1 MPPKLRRKKTLKKT
15 VRKNRRTRRKLAK
28 TIKKQLREN
37 RTAVVVVGRFQP
49 PHKGH
54 INMIK
59 GGIELLMGESSISTR
74 TRSSGKTKGK
84 KDGYILVMGN
94 PQAWRQRDNT
104 IGTNYKNNPLEI
116 YKKMTYIKLML
127 GRDNKMRFITPY
139 RISNDWMSNSAIAGN
154 NDLSDEDKKEYS
166 LIFDEIRENYIS
178 GRKNKMLNGL
188 RKNVDYAIDMLKDD
202 YKHIIIGVGDE
213 DYRKHSKSILK
224 RTKTLKNTIVKVVSL
239 GSSRSMGDDRVSGT
253 VMRELSDKIYEGDK
267 INEFALNTFL
277 ENTREGD
284 MTMRDSLNMVNSLRN
299 SRGSSVDGIPLN
311 VVEQTVRDEKI
322 RQYLPGLDDEKRTIK
337 RKNKTV
343 RRLRDENVD
352 VEDEITLGGNR
363 KCRTRKRNKL
373 N

>member
-1 MPPKLRRKKTLKKT
+1 
-15 VRKNRRTRRKLAK
+15 
-28 TIKKQLREN
+28 
-37 RTAVVVVGRFQP
+37 
-49 PHKGH
+49 
-54 INMIK
+54 MIK

-127 GRDNKMRFITPY
+127 GRDNRMRFITPY
-139 RISNDWMSNSAIAGN
+139 RISNDWISNNAVDGN

-166 LIFDEIRENYIS
+166 LIFDDIRENYIS
-178 GRKNKMLNGL
+178 GRKNKMVNGL
-188 RKNVDYAIDMLKDD
+188 RKNVDYAIDMLKGD
-202 YKHIIIGVGDE
+202 YKYIIIGVGDE
-213 DYRKHSKSILK
+213 DYRKHSESISK
-224 RTKTLKNTIVKVVSL
+224 RTKKLRNTIVKVVSL
-239 GSSRSMGDDRVSGT
+239 GSSRIMGDDRVSGT

-267 INEFALNTFL
+267 INDEALNTFL

-284 MTMRDSLNMVNSLRN
+284 MTMRDSLNMANSLRN

-311 VVEQTVRDEKI
+311 VLEQTVRDEKI
-322 RQYLPGLDDEKRTIK
+322 RQYLPGLDDETRMIK

-352 VEDEITLGGNR
+352 VEDEIILGGKR
-363 KCRTRKRNKL
+363 KCRTRKKYK
-373 N
+373 